1 MTAHDLVPTR
11 VLKGRAVRVV
21 LQVSTPIQGQ
31 GSMGGR
37 FARSSS
43 LRIPSCSQLNAV
55 AEANVQGIC
64 TDTCVI
70 RMDSPLSLRN

>member
-31 GSMGGR
+31 GSMGG
-37 FARSSS
+37 RSSS